1 MKTSQK
7 TSIYNTYME
16 YKVLYYNIR
25 NTNQTKNGPVCND
38 SAVFHSI
45 PLPPDSAPAPP
56 APGVAYPDQLHLFT
70 CSRCHICPLHH
81 THGVELT
88 KLWDT
93 RRERQTTNI
102 LLELL
107 Q

>member
-1 MKTSQK
+1 MKNSQK

-16 YKVLYYNIR
+16 YKVLYYNIS
-25 NTNQTKNGPVCND
+25 NTQTKPKIVCND
-38 SAVFHSI
+38 SAVFQSI
-45 PLPPDSAPAPP
+45 PLPPDAGPAPP

-93 RRERQTTNI
+93 RRERQTTNL